1 MHSDD
6 DDESLAQ
13 NLDEITFCSAASAL
27 LPVPPVPVHHFSAAL
42 LSRGF
47 THTSFIAHSFWRE
60 HFCDVDDDCCDDLSR

>member
-1 MHSDD
+1 MHSGD

-13 NLDEITFCSAASAL
+13 NLDKITLCSAASAL
-27 LPVPPVPVHHFSAAL
+27 LPVHHFSAAL